1 MKATPFISQAIKD
14 SGVVEFVAE
23 NIGKVRAERFGEELF
38 FNLSYFTKVCFKNLD
53 TLYTLKCS

>member
-38 FNLSYFTKVCFKNLD
+38 FNLSKFE
-53 TLYTLKCS
+53 